1 MTHIDDVDVA
11 QNVELRPQTA
21 NLPGK
26 LVAIGGGR
34 GACQVLLGAQP
45 YFPERTAVVAVTDT
59 GRSTGVVRT
68 LSNMPAPGDLRNT
81 LAALARD
88 PDGLMAR
95 LLEHR
100 FHNTAFPALD
110 GMAVGNL
117 LLAALTEMTGD
128 LAHAV
133 EVVGTLVQ
141 SMARVLPVS
150 VVNTNL
156 CAELADGTTVT
167 TELEVRGLDKP
178 PIRRLFLFDPDAP
191 AYAPV
196 IEAIATA
203 DVITLGP
210 GSFFT
215 SVLATLLFKGVI
227 AALRETKAMVVF
239 VCNTTT
245 QPGQTDNYRAIDHV
259 CRIVELL
266 GPDVLDAVLI
276 NCSTERDPQ
285 VLDQYAAEGIHLL
298 QPDDEEIARIAALGV
313 RPYARDYAEQRQ
325 GKRQLWNKQ
334 DTIRHDPDVLG
345 QALWKLALDRADL
358 AE

>member
-1 MTHIDDVDVA
+1 
-11 QNVELRPQTA
+11 
-21 NLPGK
+21 
-26 LVAIGGGR
+26 
-34 GACQVLLGAQP
+34 
-45 YFPERTAVVAVTDT
+45 
-59 GRSTGVVRT
+59 
-68 LSNMPAPGDLRNT
+68 
-81 LAALARD
+81 
-88 PDGLMAR
+88 
-95 LLEHR
+95 
-100 FHNTAFPALD
+100 
-110 GMAVGNL
+110 
-117 LLAALTEMTGD
+117 
-128 LAHAV
+128 
-133 EVVGTLVQ
+133 
-141 SMARVLPVS
+141 

-167 TELEVRGLDKP
+167 SELEVRGLDKP
-178 PIRRLFLFDPDAP
+178 PIRRLFLSNPDAP

-210 GSFFT
+210 GSLFT

-259 CRIVELL
+259 RRIVELL

-276 NCSTERDPQ
+276 NCSAERDPQ

-345 QALWKLALDRADL
+345 QALGKLVLARGDL